1 MEQVTN
7 VQDVVLPTVVVELR
21 HLRTRAGEPVRV
33 RCEAVD
39 ELVIVDTMRGLPG
52 LKVKSVDDGMGTPT
66 DSDSAME
73 HVREL
78 ARLAPALIE
87 AGTSLAGADGD
98 VRPAFTFGSSGLDPR
113 AIPGRMLR
121 VEDKVALVDA
131 ILRCSGYLPGG
142 PADAGAFPDG
152 GRGGADDGLG
162 AVSAG
167 EGVGTDAVGSSA

>member
-7 VQDVVLPTVVVELR
+7 VGDVMLPTSVVELK
-21 HLRTRAGEPVRV
+21 HLRTRTGQPVRV

-39 ELVIVDTMRGLPG
+39 ELVVVETMRTLPG
-52 LKVKSVDDGMGTPT
+52 LKVKSVDDGMGTPI
-66 DSDSAME
+66 DSDSAFE
-73 HVREL
+73 QVREL

-98 VRPAFTFGSSGLDPR
+98 VRPAFTFGSGTGDPR
-113 AIPGRMLR
+113 ALPGKMLR
-121 VEDKVALVDA
+121 VEDKVALVEA

-142 PADAGAFPDG
+142 PADAGSFPDA
-152 GRGGADDGLG
+152 GRGGAGDGVG

-167 EGVGTDAVGSSA
+167 EDVGPDAVGSAT